1 MIYRFLFIFI
11 QLFIIIFCSLNM
23 IIRFYYVRHGSNIR
37 YKLFNLLK
45 AILSLYVISLAVTT
59 NSILLLLVLLLFT
72 EGLIILNK
80 F

>member
-1 MIYRFLFIFI
+1 MIYRFSFIFI

-23 IIRFYYVRHGSNIR
+23 IIRFYYVRHSSNIR

-45 AILSLYVISLAVTT
+45 AILSLYVISLATTT

-72 EGLIILNK
+72 EGLIILNN